1 LTTAELAAHSH
12 TIPSNDTDAAQNK
25 ADIASNTGDA
35 GSLTSNATGGSTAHN
50 NMQPFITVYMWQ
62 RTA

>member
-1 LTTAELAAHSH
+1 LAHTHPAEFQANGSGFSSVSSRNTASG
-12 TIPSNDTDAAQNK
+12 
-25 ADIASNTGDA
+25 NTG
-35 GSLTSNATGGSTAHN
+35 STGGNAAMN